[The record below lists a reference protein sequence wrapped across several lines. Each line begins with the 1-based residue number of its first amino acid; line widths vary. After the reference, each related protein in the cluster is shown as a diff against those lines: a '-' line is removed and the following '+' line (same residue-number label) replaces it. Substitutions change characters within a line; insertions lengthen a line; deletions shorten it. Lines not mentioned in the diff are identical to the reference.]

1 MGVDESFTFCAE
13 QVDAMWAVVRAPY
26 PPFGRCAPPRTRPQ
40 TLSQTGFFFMHGQ
53 RGLQSRA
60 TQNGRVT
67 GQMFIDG
74 KPGSKAVLATF
85 KRGAVQLP

>member
-1 MGVDESFTFCAE
+1 
-13 QVDAMWAVVRAPY
+13 
-26 PPFGRCAPPRTRPQ
+26 
-40 TLSQTGFFFMHGQ
+40 MHGQ